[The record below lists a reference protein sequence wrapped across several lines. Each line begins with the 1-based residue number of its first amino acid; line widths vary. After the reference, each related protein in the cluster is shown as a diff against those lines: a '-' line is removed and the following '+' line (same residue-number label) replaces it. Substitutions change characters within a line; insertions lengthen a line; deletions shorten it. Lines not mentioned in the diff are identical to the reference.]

1 MLGFIKEFCGI
12 GGYVRQ
18 AAGAYSW
25 QHLTFVSTFVVIM
38 FVLGILIGL
47 YFRKHP
53 EKNKNVPLIWAAILI
68 DSFELVKIVI
78 CCIRAEMGDGHWYE
92 SLLLDLPLF
101 LCSIQLI
108 TLPLAAFTKGRLE
121 EAALDFVLIFGLL
134 GALTGTFGAA
144 QNFGSY
150 PLICIDNVASVTTHC
165 ISGFGALYIGFSGM
179 ASLRKRN
186 IGITYGILGFFCIAA
201 YAVNR
206 IIDYNYMFLMR
217 GDGTPYDILYNLVSG
232 NQILYPLCVVGLF
245 LVYIFC
251 FYMVHFLIKKCQKS
265 DTVTTPHM

>member
-1 MLGFIKEFCGI
+1 MLEIIKEFCGI
-12 GGYVRQ
+12 GGYTRE

-25 QHLTFVSTFVVIM
+25 QHLTFVSTFVAIM
-38 FVLGILIGL
+38 FALGILIGL
-47 YFRKHP
+47 HFRKHP

-108 TLPLAAFTKGRLE
+108 TLPLAAFTKGRLK

-165 ISGFGALYIGFSGM
+165 ISGFGTLYIGFSGM

-186 IGITYGILGFFCIAA
+186 IGITYGILGFFCIVA

-251 FYMVHFLIKKCQKS
+251 FYMVHFLIKKCKKS